1 MNESGLVDIR
11 KQVDEVDNRLLE
23 LLNERMDL
31 VHQVGLLK
39 AKSGGAVYRPEREK
53 AIIGRLVEINKEKKG
68 FLNKSAI
75 EALFLEIFA
84 ISRNIELPE
93 NIGYLG
99 PQGSFTHQAAEARFG
114 AMSSYVSI
122 SSIKGIFKEL
132 KSKKIKFGVVP
143 IENSSN
149 GIVNDTIN
157 GFSNFDSKII
167 AEVVLNIH
175 HTLAT
180 TCDKISDIKK
190 IYSKD
195 IAFDQCRKFLT
206 NFGLDEA
213 ELIPVESTTK
223 AAKLAALEANSAAIC
238 AHVAAKLYNLPIL
251 FENIEDKDN
260 NKTRFFILSDFENAI
275 SGNDKT
281 SILAKFPDEQGALV
295 KFLNDF
301 NDANINLTK
310 IKSHIV
316 EGNSIFFIDFDGHK
330 DDEHIKKVLEKHK
343 LNIKVLGSY
352 VKEVQDI
359 QSLYKD

>member
-1 MNESGLVDIR
+1 MAEEGLQELRDKLDSI
-11 KQVDEVDNRLLE
+11 DNE
-23 LLNERMDL
+23 LLNLLNQRMKL
-31 VHQVGLLK
+31 VHEVGAIK
-39 AKSGGAVYRPEREK
+39 AKSGGAIYRPEREK
-53 AIIGRLVEINKEKKG
+53 AIIDRLDKLNLQNKG
-68 FLNKSAI
+68 LLNRSAI

-84 ISRNIELPE
+84 ISRNLELPE

-99 PQGSFTHQAAEARFG
+99 PQGSFTHQAAESRFG
-114 AMSSYVSI
+114 AMSSYISL
-122 SSIKGIFKEL
+122 SSIKAIFKEL
-132 KSKKIKFGVVP
+132 EAKKIKFGVVP

-157 GFSNFDSKII
+157 GFSNFNSKIV
-167 AEVVLNIH
+167 AEVILNIH

-180 TCDKISDIKK
+180 TCDKVEDIKK

-223 AAKLAALEANSAAIC
+223 AAKLASNEKNSAAIC

-281 SILAKFPDEQGALV
+281 SILVKFPDEQGVLV
-295 KFLNDF
+295 RFLNDF
-301 NDANINLTK
+301 NDAGINLTK

-330 DDEHIKKVLEKHK
+330 DDENVKKVLEKHK
-343 LNIKVLGSY
+343 SSIKVLGSY
-352 VKEVQDI
+352 IKEIADI
-359 QSLYKD
+359 